1 MKKICVTVMV
11 ERPDQVL
18 ETMKRASDM
27 GANLLEWR
35 LDVTREPEVESVL
48 HQAPLPVIATVRPSE
63 HGGHFDGTREEQL
76 QLLLRAAAGG
86 SSYVDW
92 EFRPQED
99 LPDELAAMRKKV
111 ILSYHNFHETPPKNT
126 LESLFE
132 EMAAIKAGIVK
143 VVTLARKMEDNLS
156 LLNLIGQGR
165 EQGVKVV
172 AFCLGSMGRIS
183 RLACLLVGGVFTYAA
198 LERSAEAAPGQF
210 TLPEMHRLLEMLQ

>member
-1 MKKICVTVMV
+1 MV
-11 ERPDQVL
+11 ERTDQVL
-18 ETMKRASDM
+18 ETMERASDM

-48 HQAPLPVIATVRPSE
+48 HQAPLPVITTVRPSE
-63 HGGHFDGTREEQL
+63 HGGHFHGTKEEQL
-76 QLLLRAAAGG
+76 QLLLRSAAGG

-92 EFRPQED
+92 EFRREED
-99 LPDELAAMRKKV
+99 LPEDLATMREQV
-111 ILSYHNFHETPPKNT
+111 ILSYHNFQETPPKNT
-126 LESLFE
+126 LESLFN
-132 EMAAIKAGIVK
+132 EMAAVRAGVVK

-183 RLACLLVGGVFTYAA
+183 RVACLLVGGAFTYAA
-198 LERSAEAAPGQF
+198 LERGAEAAPGQF